1 MLCATFY
8 WEGQDQND
16 LEAAE
21 DSDVESLQ
29 LRLGS
34 PPLLD
39 VLVKLI
45 GHIDGKEVI
54 LDATGS
60 LTETGEAGKI

>member
-8 WEGQDQND
+8 WEGQGQND
-16 LEAAE
+16 FEAAE

-29 LRLGS
+29 LRLGL

-39 VLVKLI
+39 VLVKLF
-45 GHIDGKEVI
+45 GHINGKEVI
-54 LDATGS
+54 LNATGS
-60 LTETGEAGKI
+60 LTETGEAVKI